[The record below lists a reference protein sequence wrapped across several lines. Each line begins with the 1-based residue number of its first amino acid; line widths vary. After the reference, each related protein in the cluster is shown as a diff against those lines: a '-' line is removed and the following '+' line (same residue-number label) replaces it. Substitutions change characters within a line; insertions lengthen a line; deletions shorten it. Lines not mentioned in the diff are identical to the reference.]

1 VSAATEGL
9 DRPRGGAPAALQRR
23 RLHTL
28 LLQHDGLWDA
38 GHPAAPNAPSQWHAG
53 FEAWCDAMQ
62 DAGCELLLSGSMV
75 HDLVCDPAL
84 PLASDAQLLDHGRA
98 VFAHY
103 HGEVAA
109 GWQLACW
116 TSGSQ
121 CGVSALH
128 GANFAEL
135 LAIAQ
140 RHRVQIR
147 VMLPWWSR
155 VLALVLRRLP
165 ALRTTPVAWLIISEA
180 GFAHALCLKQGQ
192 CAAVRAQWLDG
203 PTLHALGQ
211 FAAQLLAAQQADEP
225 VLLAMGYGMTS
236 GSAAGVELLDRL
248 DEVAPPS
255 AWLLERTRRP

>member
-1 VSAATEGL
+1 MSPATETL
-9 DRPRGGAPAALQRR
+9 DRPRRGAPATLQRS

-53 FEAWCDAMQ
+53 FEAWCDALQ
-62 DAGCELLLSGSMV
+62 DASCELLLSGSMV
-75 HDLVCDPAL
+75 HDLVCDPSL

-103 HGEVAA
+103 HGEAA
-109 GWQLACW
+109 TLWQLACW

-135 LAIAQ
+135 RAIAQ
-140 RHRVQIR
+140 RHRVKIR
-147 VMLPWWSR
+147 VMLPWWAR

-165 ALRTTPVAWLIISEA
+165 ALRNTPVAWLIIAEA
-180 GFAHALCLKQGQ
+180 GYAHALCLKQGE
-192 CAAVRAQWLDG
+192 CAAVRAQWLG
-203 PTLHALGQ
+203 SPTPLALGQ
-211 FAAQLLAAQQADEP
+211 FAAQLVVAKSTDAP
-225 VLLAMGYGMTS
+225 VVLAMGYGMTS
-236 GSAAGVELLDRL
+236 GSVTGVELLGRL

-255 AWLLERTRRP
+255 AWLLERATRP